1 LIHFYKRVFR
11 LVNMKT
17 LCMVRVTQ
25 RLLQPPIASSAAVLS
40 ARNLSFG
47 GQQEQNDRRQHKRS
61 KQGGVRG
68 LATLAATAAATAA
81 AAYGFSDNI
90 RCELLAEEDVIAY
103 ENRIRQHLPPDQIFN
118 YFSTFMVQ
126 KQTGTR
132 STVMMTPMD
141 LFNAVTPESPG
152 HSDVGDGAAGAGNYI
167 TVTADELGAGLDMK
181 RSPLENS
188 MLNKIGDNGLLTY
201 DDFCFLLT
209 ILSTPTRYV
218 ETAFKLFD
226 ITGDGNLEAK
236 EFEILA
242 SKLSFTAGGFGRQI
256 EVDQNTESGLMNYL
270 FGKDRTKTVSKEA
283 FFEFYNHLQDELIEL
298 EFREYDKENT
308 GRISEEDLGKFFMK
322 HSNIPPKAKNRM
334 LKRVKKEWPSKKR
347 GVSLPS
353 FKNLYKTLAGGED
366 LERAVYFMDEGKGLD
381 YDQVRRVSHWVTTE
395 ELLSDHVARVIFVL
409 LDDDQNGY
417 LTKDEL
423 HHVLYTWR
431 KARGFEKLAVNVTMG
446 PKYPK
451 KAGI

>member
-1 LIHFYKRVFR
+1 
-11 LVNMKT
+11 M
-17 LCMVRVTQ
+17 
-25 RLLQPPIASSAAVLS
+25 
-40 ARNLSFG
+40 
-47 GQQEQNDRRQHKRS
+47 
-61 KQGGVRG
+61 
-68 LATLAATAAATAA
+68 ATLAATAAATAA
-81 AAYGFSDNI
+81 AAHWFNDNI
-90 RCELLAEEDVIAY
+90 KCELLAEEDVIAY

-118 YFSTFMVQ
+118 YFSTYMVQ
-126 KQTGTR
+126 KPTVAAEGNR

-152 HSDVGDGAAGAGNYI
+152 HSEAGDGAAGAGNYI
-167 TVTADELGAGLDMK
+167 TVTADELGANLDMK
-181 RSPLENS
+181 KSPLENS
-188 MLNKIGDNGLLTY
+188 VLNKIGDNGLITY
-201 DDFCFLLT
+201 EDFCFLLT
-209 ILSTPTRYV
+209 VLSTPTRYV
-218 ETAFKLFD
+218 ETAFKIFD

-242 SKLSFTAGGFGRQI
+242 SKLSYSAGGFGSYHNN
-256 EVDQNTESGLMNYL
+256 EHNVDRNTESGLMNYL

-283 FFEFYNHLQDELIEL
+283 FFEFYNNLQDELIEL

-322 HSNIPPKAKNRM
+322 HSNIPPKAKSRM

-381 YDQVRRVSHWVTTE
+381 YEQVRRVSHWVTTE
-395 ELLSDHVARVIFVL
+395 TLLSDHVARVIFVL